1 MIKQEKKLMI
11 LGAGVNQVPLIQTA
25 QRRGYSVIVVSPSGN
40 YPGINL
46 AENWLDCDTRNENEI
61 LNAARRAKIDGILT
75 TGTDVA
81 VPSIGL
87 VNEKLGLIGVDF
99 DTAQKCQNKINMKK
113 SMVEGGVST
122 AEFDIISTIDQ
133 SQEFIKFNGYPVILK
148 APDTSGSRG
157 VQKVNSENELQS
169 AFEFAK
175 KYTNSKN
182 LIIEKFLDG
191 YELGAQVIVSDGQVK
206 ALFLHNDVV
215 AGTAVSVP
223 IGHSIP
229 VDLSLG
235 MQEKIFKQI
244 LRLVNCM
251 QIDNSI
257 INLDLMI
264 CGSEIYVIEVGAR
277 LGATCIPE
285 NIMASYGVDLYEI
298 AIDLALG
305 KSVDI
310 GVIELKT
317 ASAVRI
323 LRAQKSGVIKRINVE
338 NEVLAHPDLIEL
350 KFDVGPG
357 SVVNEFKTGDHRIG
371 QIVVKGS
378 SKDYSEQLIT
388 DLLKKIEISID
399 G

>member
-1 MIKQEKKLMI
+1 
-11 LGAGVNQVPLIQTA
+11 
-25 QRRGYSVIVVSPSGN
+25 
-40 YPGINL
+40 
-46 AENWLDCDTRNENEI
+46 
-61 LNAARRAKIDGILT
+61 
-75 TGTDVA
+75 
-81 VPSIGL
+81 
-87 VNEKLGLIGVDF
+87 
-99 DTAQKCQNKINMKK
+99 
-113 SMVEGGVST
+113 
-122 AEFDIISTIDQ
+122 
-133 SQEFIKFNGYPVILK
+133 
-148 APDTSGSRG
+148 
-157 VQKVNSENELQS
+157 
-169 AFEFAK
+169 
-175 KYTNSKN
+175 
-182 LIIEKFLDG
+182 
-191 YELGAQVIVSDGQVK
+191 
-206 ALFLHNDVV
+206 
-215 AGTAVSVP
+215 
-223 IGHSIP
+223 
-229 VDLSLG
+229 
-235 MQEKIFKQI
+235 
-244 LRLVNCM
+244 
-251 QIDNSI
+251 
-257 INLDLMI
+257 MI

-317 ASAVRI
+317 PSAVRI

-357 SVVNEFKTGDHRIG
+357 SVVNEFKTGDDRIG

>member
-157 VQKVNSENELQS
+157 YKRVNWKMN
-169 AFEFAK
+169 F
-175 KYTNSKN
+175 
-182 LIIEKFLDG
+182 
-191 YELGAQVIVSDGQVK
+191 
-206 ALFLHNDVV
+206 
-215 AGTAVSVP
+215 
-223 IGHSIP
+223 
-229 VDLSLG
+229 
-235 MQEKIFKQI
+235 
-244 LRLVNCM
+244 
-251 QIDNSI
+251 NSI
-257 INLDLMI
+257 RI
-264 CGSEIYVIEVGAR
+264 C
-277 LGATCIPE
+277 
-285 NIMASYGVDLYEI
+285 
-298 AIDLALG
+298 
-305 KSVDI
+305 
-310 GVIELKT
+310 
-317 ASAVRI
+317 
-323 LRAQKSGVIKRINVE
+323 
-338 NEVLAHPDLIEL
+338 
-350 KFDVGPG
+350 
-357 SVVNEFKTGDHRIG
+357 
-371 QIVVKGS
+371 
-378 SKDYSEQLIT
+378 
-388 DLLKKIEISID
+388 KKIYKF
-399 G
+399 